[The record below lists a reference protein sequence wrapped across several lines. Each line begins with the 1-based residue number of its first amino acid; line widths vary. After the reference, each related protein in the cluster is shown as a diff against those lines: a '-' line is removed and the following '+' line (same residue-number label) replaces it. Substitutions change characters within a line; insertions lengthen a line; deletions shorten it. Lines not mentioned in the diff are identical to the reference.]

1 MGNLGQFLLGLVEHM
16 MPRQLSQNPA
26 TVERRERR
34 IMAAV
39 NKDEREHERK
49 VIDLIENEGMSFDEA
64 FIACG
69 GTIVPLMHYQ
79 ATRMRAEL
87 KAWMASLEDWPH

>member
-1 MGNLGQFLLGLVEHM
+1 
-16 MPRQLSQNPA
+16 MPRQLSQNPE

-39 NKDEREHERK
+39 NKDEREHQRK
-49 VIDLIENEGMSFDEA
+49 VIALIENEGMSFDEA

-69 GTIVPLMHYQ
+69 GTVVPWTHYE

-87 KAWMASLEDWPH
+87 KSWMRSLDFKDQDWPD